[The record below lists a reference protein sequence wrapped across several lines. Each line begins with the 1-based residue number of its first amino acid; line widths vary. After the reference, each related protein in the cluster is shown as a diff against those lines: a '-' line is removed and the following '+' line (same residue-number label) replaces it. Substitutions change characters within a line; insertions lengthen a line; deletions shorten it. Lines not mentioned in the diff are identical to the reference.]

1 MKILNL
7 LLLALLVICTKARS
21 HNSQLSEKIDIS
33 HNGWDKVLQ
42 LSNGNTFLFHF
53 EARKAIVIK
62 VFSPDRKEISSQ
74 RFIGQL
80 VDVSA
85 LENSELHGIY
95 EINGEPVVFIS
106 QHINNRNT
114 LVALRFHPESGTLV
128 REQELATSPSF
139 QKSNSYSLVKN
150 TTLGGYVVFCMKDLQ
165 ANHTETLNL
174 LVFDENH
181 NLVKTV
187 PVTINTSE
195 YDYTKHVSTCI
206 GQDGSVIVLLDCMKI
221 VHYPD
226 DNDHYFTVCYLAP
239 GDTAFSNVMT
249 KLPKHIGPLYG
260 MYTYNEFSKMLN
272 IFLVN
277 ATTILRKKWFANI
290 KGGNAHPIYAVVQQ
304 T

>member
-74 RFIGQL
+74 RFIGQQ

-106 QHINNRNT
+106 QHNYR
-114 LVALRFHPESGTLV
+114 P
-128 REQELATSPSF
+128 
-139 QKSNSYSLVKN
+139 
-150 TTLGGYVVFCMKDLQ
+150 
-165 ANHTETLNL
+165 
-174 LVFDENH
+174 
-181 NLVKTV
+181 
-187 PVTINTSE
+187 
-195 YDYTKHVSTCI
+195 
-206 GQDGSVIVLLDCMKI
+206 
-221 VHYPD
+221 
-226 DNDHYFTVCYLAP
+226 
-239 GDTAFSNVMT
+239 
-249 KLPKHIGPLYG
+249 
-260 MYTYNEFSKMLN
+260 
-272 IFLVN
+272 
-277 ATTILRKKWFANI
+277 
-290 KGGNAHPIYAVVQQ
+290 
-304 T
+304 